1 MKNNNLVAGKLRESL
16 NVLYNE
22 ILFIEEPN
30 SNINP
35 GGVTMS
41 ASELRGMLY
50 ESLQRVAH
58 LAMVNVLAKHATKII
73 AESKIG
79 NSRSNVC

>member
-1 MKNNNLVAGKLRESL
+1 MKSNNLFSGKLTENL

-35 GGVTMS
+35 GGVTLS

-58 LAMVNVLAKHATKII
+58 LAMDMVNVLAKHAAKII

-79 NSRSNVC
+79 NS